1 MLKAVKIEPSC
12 TAKMAEEIINDYL
25 KQYNTGDTYIR
36 FELLIEGSMNFGSHG
51 NGTTYYTVIIQLYEE
66 DPE

>member
-25 KQYNTGDTYIR
+25 KQYNNDETHVE
-36 FELLIEGSMNFGSHG
+36 FELLIEGSINFGQHS
-51 NGTTYYTVIIQLYEE
+51 NNTTFYTVVLQLYDRETE
-66 DPE
+66 